1 MNGSALKID
10 TGTVNESGSGIN
22 AGGTNFQTEVSSFKT
37 HAQQILNIWT
47 GDDATTFGE
56 VATEVGDLLDRASVT
71 VQEVGTHLVSTAV
84 GVEDAVAENKSSMS
98 AV

>member
-1 MNGSALKID
+1 MNGNALKID
-10 TGTVNESGSGIN
+10 TGEVNVSGTGIN
-22 AGGTNFQTEVSSFKT
+22 TGGTNFQTEVASFKI
-37 HAQQILNIWT
+37 HSQQILNIWT

-56 VATEVGDLLDRASVT
+56 LATEVGDLLDRASVT
-71 VQEVGTHLVSTAV
+71 VQEVGTHLVDTAT